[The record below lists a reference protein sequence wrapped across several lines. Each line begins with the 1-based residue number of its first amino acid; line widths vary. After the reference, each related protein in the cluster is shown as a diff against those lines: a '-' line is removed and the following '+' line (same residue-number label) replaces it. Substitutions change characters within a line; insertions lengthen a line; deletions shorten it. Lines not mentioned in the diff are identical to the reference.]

1 MPILTRPALPED
13 ALAVAM
19 VRVGSWQAAYAGI
32 IPDEVLDAM
41 DPRAQSERLRSR
53 LADPASR
60 FTTRVAERDGVIAG
74 FTVTGPYR
82 GDDVPV
88 GTGEVLAIY
97 VDPDHWS
104 TGVGRALMDDAL
116 ARLSAARLWPVLL
129 WVLRDNAR
137 ARRFYEKAG
146 FAPDGAEHF
155 YTAGGVP
162 VPEVRYRH
170 G

>member
-1 MPILTRPALPED
+1 MPILTRPAVPED
-13 ALAVAM
+13 AAAVAM
-19 VRVGSWQAAYAGI
+19 VRVRSWQAAYAGTV
-32 IPDEVLDAM
+32 PGAVLDAM
-41 DPRAQSERLRSR
+41 DPRAETERTRAR
-53 LADPASR
+53 LADPAVR
-60 FTTRVAERDGVIAG
+60 FATRVAERDGVIAG

-82 GDDVPV
+82 GEDVPT

-97 VDPDHWS
+97 AHPDHWS
-104 TGVGRALMDDAL
+104 TGVGRTLMDDAL
-116 ARLSAARLWPVLL
+116 AQLSSARLRPVLL

-137 ARRFYEKAG
+137 ARRFYERAG

-162 VPEVRYRH
+162 IPELRYRH